1 MTRWCAE
8 AGLNYHIIDAEWK
21 KNYLSAEELETL
33 LAYSESLNPEL
44 KTIITISVR
53 HFDSISRIN
62 NLMKLSKRHPN
73 LGLNLVAGN
82 KVYLTERE
90 QKRPTIN
97 LLIKAI
103 ESARKNSENIPIF
116 VGAEGLVSVVS
127 KLVSDYEIT
136 PFLLLNRN
144 LEAEINKIWE
154 INNEC
159 CVAVYTPYLVFA
171 DRNDGSHEVVVRLL
185 DYALRRRWIRENLL
199 KDRYDPNQVHQLLGG
214 RQENCRQIRCQK
226 LKKTLVGMM
235 RKISIFG
242 NEKTVGQT
250 LKTLKKVSI
259 VGGLPIKEEK
269 RQVKKFAAI
278 IQGINRSS

>member
-1 MTRWCAE
+1 M
-8 AGLNYHIIDAEWK
+8 
-21 KNYLSAEELETL
+21 
-33 LAYSESLNPEL
+33 
-44 KTIITISVR
+44 
-53 HFDSISRIN
+53 
-62 NLMKLSKRHPN
+62 
-73 LGLNLVAGN
+73 
-82 KVYLTERE
+82 
-90 QKRPTIN
+90 
-97 LLIKAI
+97 
-103 ESARKNSENIPIF
+103 
-116 VGAEGLVSVVS
+116 VS
-127 KLVSDYEIT
+127 KLVSDYDIT

-144 LEAEINKIWE
+144 LEAEVNKIRE

-171 DRNDGSHEVVVRLL
+171 DRNDSSQEVIVRLL

-226 LKKTLVGMM
+226 LRKTLVGMM